1 MNLSHLRYITE
12 VAKTGSITKAAQNLY
27 MGQPNLSKAIRE
39 MEKTM
44 GVAIFKRTSKGV
56 EPTEKG
62 KEIVERAKALLKS
75 AEDFETDF
83 CNKKDRIEKI
93 SAGIC
98 GSEYCFG
105 VIEEMAAGWIGERIS
120 FEYFRSD
127 RERIIEQVKN
137 GELSFG
143 IVRSIGGQNCISP
156 NNVGIKRQLLA
167 EGRCLAAIS
176 KENSLAD
183 KGKISA
189 IDIKDMVQVFVS
201 GVQVP
206 ENIKNICV
214 SDIASGERIVEKNS
228 SCFMTVSS
236 VDVSHW
242 AFEQEKVV
250 FIEVEPAVEVKDWLI
265 YSEGKRF
272 GVREKE
278 LIERCS
284 RV

>member
-93 SAGIC
+93 SVGIC

-105 VIEEMAAGWIGERIS
+105 IFEETAIQWIDERVL

-127 RERIIEQVKN
+127 RDRIIEQVKN

-143 IVRSIGGQNCISP
+143 VIRLFGSQNYISP

-167 EGRCLAAIS
+167 EGKCLAAIS
-176 KENSLAD
+176 KENTLAD

-189 IDIKDMVQVFVS
+189 LDIKDMVQVFVS

-206 ENIKNICV
+206 ENIKNIGV
-214 SDIASGERIVEKNS
+214 SDTAGGERIIEKNPN
-228 SCFMTVSS
+228 CFMAVSF
-236 VDVSHW
+236 VDVSRC
-242 AFEQEKVV
+242 AFEMDKTAYLEL
-250 FIEVEPAVEVKDWLI
+250 EPVIEVKDWLI
-265 YSEGKRF
+265 YSEGKKF
-272 GVREKE
+272 SVREKE